1 MEAWR
6 ASEPLLNEHFPQG
19 QCRDVPGLCKV
30 ATLKVVTYR
39 TKIIDR
45 KLLKNKNYILYL
57 YRTDL
62 GNEELEVLNAEVREL
77 EERIIVELR
86 AEEW

>member
-1 MEAWR
+1 M
-6 ASEPLLNEHFPQG
+6 
-19 QCRDVPGLCKV
+19 
-30 ATLKVVTYR
+30 
-39 TKIIDR
+39 
-45 KLLKNKNYILYL
+45 
-57 YRTDL
+57 